1 MSDIIHQTTDIHH
14 VHQTSDI
21 RRLTSDIWHRT
32 SGILHQTSGLRQQ
45 RPDIIHQRTESDIKH
60 NTPDI
65 RCLTSDI
72 RHQTFDI
79 RQQTPDNTS
88 DNKIRHQ
95 TYIIHLT
102 SDTRRLT
109 LDILHQTSEI
119 ATSCGSVLTSP
130 WYFFTNWIYFF
141 LCLEIFEE
149 AFSCI
154 REHIAHW
161 GYQQSRQE
169 YVNVLKN
176 ADVAVSTAEHEFFGV
191 SM

>member
-1 MSDIIHQTTDIHH
+1 MS
-14 VHQTSDI
+14 TSDI
-21 RRLTSDIWHRT
+21 RRLTSD
-32 SGILHQTSGLRQQ
+32 SKPQTL
-45 RPDIIHQRTESDIKH
+45 
-60 NTPDI
+60 
-65 RCLTSDI
+65 
-72 RHQTFDI
+72 DI

-95 TYIIHLT
+95 TYIIQKKSSDIRHQMSATDIWPQTSDIRHLT
-102 SDTRRLT
+102 SD
-109 LDILHQTSEI
+109 IS
-119 ATSCGSVLTSP
+119 TSCGSVLTSP
-130 WYFFTNWIYFF
+130 QHFFTNWTYFF

-154 REHIAHW
+154 REHIVHW